1 MHSVIILIN
10 FCLPFYF
17 PWLNNN
23 PDYESFLILILKI
36 IVNIFKIIKNESKL
50 GDFLWWTSQEKKK
63 NIESIVGSKCS
74 VPLNYHDY
82 I

>member
-10 FCLPFYF
+10 FCLPVYF

-50 GDFLWWTSQEKKK
+50 GDFLWWTSQEKKQ

-74 VPLNYHDY
+74 VLLNYHDY